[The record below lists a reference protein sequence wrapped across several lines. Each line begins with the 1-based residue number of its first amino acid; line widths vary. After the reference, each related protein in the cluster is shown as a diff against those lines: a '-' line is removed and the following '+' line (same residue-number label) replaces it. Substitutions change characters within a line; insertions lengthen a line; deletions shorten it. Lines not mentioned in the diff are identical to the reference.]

1 MVETSDGPLSGFKVV
16 DFSRVL
22 AGPHCGRMLV
32 DMGAEVIKV
41 EPPDGDILRS
51 GKPRRNSLTPG
62 FTHQNV
68 GKRNISIDM
77 KRSEGV
83 DLARQLLT
91 KTDVVL
97 ENFRPGVMAKM
108 GLGYDAV
115 AQFNPGV
122 VYASISGYGQTGS
135 WVHRRAYAP
144 LVHAEMGYLDGT
156 ARYLGTEVR
165 QEPMSHGDLYTGVHC
180 CTAIVAALLQRERTG
195 EGQHIDVAM
204 AETMLF
210 MNEHAA
216 TNLSGETEYL
226 PTPNVASPIYKTSS
240 GDRVMV
246 SFNPAE
252 RGVFAQYLKAMEQR
266 SLAEDP
272 RFRDYT
278 ARMKHREELLAIIQT
293 WILTFSDIDELE
305 AALARGGLVMGKV
318 RSLKEVAELPW
329 LAERGAVA
337 EVSDRG
343 TGSFR
348 IPNTPWRFSKARTGV
363 RGAIAYRGED
373 NAEVLH
379 DWLSLSHEEI
389 SSLEES

>member
-115 AQFNPGV
+115 AQLNPGV

-165 QEPMSHGDLYTGVHC
+165 QEPMSHTS
-180 CTAIVAALLQRERTG
+180 A
-195 EGQHIDVAM
+195 
-204 AETMLF
+204 
-210 MNEHAA
+210 
-216 TNLSGETEYL
+216 
-226 PTPNVASPIYKTSS
+226 PT
-240 GDRVMV
+240 
-246 SFNPAE
+246 
-252 RGVFAQYLKAMEQR
+252 
-266 SLAEDP
+266 
-272 RFRDYT
+272 
-278 ARMKHREELLAIIQT
+278 
-293 WILTFSDIDELE
+293 
-305 AALARGGLVMGKV
+305 
-318 RSLKEVAELPW
+318 
-329 LAERGAVA
+329 RGAARRKPVPSALPSTTRRPARAPTRKKVSPVA
-337 EVSDRG
+337 RASASRIGRAASSE
-343 TGSFR
+343 GSR
-348 IPNTPWRFSKARTGV
+348 
-363 RGAIAYRGED
+363 
-373 NAEVLH
+373 
-379 DWLSLSHEEI
+379 
-389 SSLEES
+389 SSAPRPRATKPMPGR

>member
-1 MVETSDGPLSGFKVV
+1 MAETSNGPLSGFKVV

-41 EPPDGDILRS
+41 EPPDGDVLRS
-51 GKPRRNSLTPG
+51 GRPRRNSLTPG

-77 KRSEGV
+77 KRAEGL
-83 DLARQLLT
+83 DLARQLIT
-91 KTDVVL
+91 QTDVVL

-108 GLGYDAV
+108 GLGYDLV
-115 AQFNPGV
+115 AELNPGV
-122 VYASISGYGQTGS
+122 VYASVSGYGQTGS

-180 CTAIVAALLQRERTG
+180 CTAILAALLQRERTG
-195 EGQHIDVAM
+195 EGQQVDVAM

-226 PTPNVASPIYKTSS
+226 PTPNVASPIFRT
-240 GDRVMV
+240 GGGAQVMV

-252 RGVFAQYLKAMEQR
+252 RGVFAQYLKVMDRPE
-266 SLAEDP
+266 LAEDP
-272 RFRDYT
+272 RFTDYG
-278 ARMKHREELLAIIQT
+278 ARMKN
-293 WILTFSDIDELE
+293 LE
-305 AALARGGLVMGKV
+305 Y
-318 RSLKEVAELPW
+318 
-329 LAERGAVA
+329 
-337 EVSDRG
+337 
-343 TGSFR
+343 
-348 IPNTPWRFSKARTGV
+348 SKCKIACSMPPVYWSTGV
-363 RGAIAYRGED
+363 Q
-373 NAEVLH
+373 
-379 DWLSLSHEEI
+379 
-389 SSLEES
+389 